1 MNLILLPTL
10 ECNAACCYCF
20 ENKNKSKLSHD
31 DLIIIIRKVLEYLDF
46 LLVGLET
53 IEHPDM
59 YKYIQALDQRV
70 NEYEEKLR
78 EDYSLKLKR

>member
-1 MNLILLPTL
+1 MDNERLI
-10 ECNAACCYCF
+10 
-20 ENKNKSKLSHD
+20 KNE
-31 DLIIIIRKVLEYLDF
+31 VLEYLDF